1 MPPFSPTNKDRE
13 QDKFVEAPGNNTAVR
28 TLLADSM
35 RAPANADSATVA
47 YPSSTQEVYSFRSG
61 GISGTILKTLTVNY
75 VNPSKKEIS
84 SWVWA

>member
-1 MPPFSPTNKDRE
+1 MPPFSSTTRDRE

-35 RAPANADSATVA
+35 RAPANADSATVT

-61 GISGTILKTLTVNY
+61 GVSGTIVKVLTVNY
-75 VNPSKKEIS
+75 TDSTKENIS